1 MANWKCNCGN
11 TNHGKAKTCLAC
23 GATQPVQPAGGNPN
37 PPAPAGNPAPQGG
50 QPAPGQQPG
59 QQKPAAEQKKKFG
72 LEVNVSPLGEA
83 LYRLAIQFT
92 EDGKAKQ
99 GQIVLMGL
107 HPTDRVTDS
116 NGAPIDW
123 SAPVPTN
130 RKGLLLLNIEV
141 SDAMGRTKRQVF
153 CRAAGN
159 QADTSSDLIPL
170 APPKF
175 EVDQTQTGWGGF
187 WRNISAGFKYNRG
200 GK

>member
-11 TNHGKAKTCLAC
+11 TNHGKAKNCLAC
-23 GATQPVQPAGGNPN
+23 GIARPAQPAGGKPN
-37 PPAPAGNPAPQGG
+37 PAPAGNPAPQGG

-83 LYRLAIQFT
+83 LYRLAVQFT

-99 GQIVLMGL
+99 TNIVLMGL
-107 HPTDRVTDS
+107 HPTDRVTDQT
-116 NGAPIDW
+116 GAPVDW
-123 SAPVPTN
+123 SAPVATN
-130 RKGLLLLNIEV
+130 SEGLLLLAVQV
-141 SDAMGRTKRQVF
+141 SEAMGRTKRQLF
-153 CRAAGN
+153 CRASGN
-159 QADTSSDLIPL
+159 QADTSADPIPL

-175 EVDQTQTGWGGF
+175 KVSSRRKGWKGF
-187 WRNISAGFKYNRG
+187 WDNVSAGFKYNRG